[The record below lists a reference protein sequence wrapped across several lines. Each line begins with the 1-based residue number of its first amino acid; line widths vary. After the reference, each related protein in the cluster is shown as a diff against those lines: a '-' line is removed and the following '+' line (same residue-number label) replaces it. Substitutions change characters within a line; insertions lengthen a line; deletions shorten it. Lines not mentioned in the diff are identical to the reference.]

1 MQPTAPRAL
10 SWRAVIGTL
19 IRGETLSPDEA
30 AWAMNEILEGAATP
44 VQVAGFGV
52 ALRRKGETP
61 GELAGMAQGMLRK
74 APPISVPGDLVDL
87 VGTGG
92 DGAHTV
98 NISPMGAI
106 AAAAARGRGGAH

>member
-10 SWRAVIGTL
+10 SWRAVIGAL

-52 ALRRKGETP
+52 ALRMKGETP
-61 GELAGMAQGMLRK
+61 AELAGMAQVMLQQGHPDQR
-74 APPISVPGDLVDL
+74 
-87 VGTGG
+87 
-92 DGAHTV
+92 
-98 NISPMGAI
+98 
-106 AAAAARGRGGAH
+106 ARRPR